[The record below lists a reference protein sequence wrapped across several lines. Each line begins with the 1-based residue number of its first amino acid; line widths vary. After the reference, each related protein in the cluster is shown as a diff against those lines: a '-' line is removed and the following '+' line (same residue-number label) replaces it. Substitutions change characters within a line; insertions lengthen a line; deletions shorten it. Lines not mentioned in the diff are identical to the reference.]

1 MGRLFTR
8 EALTVVGLALIPIA
22 GVVGIVRL
30 LVGPWAAPWVLAVY
44 VSVLLGFWLGRF
56 GRE

>member
-1 MGRLFTR
+1 MGLFTR

-30 LVGPWAAPWVLAVY
+30 LVGPWAAPWVLAIY

-56 GRE
+56 GRD